1 MVFNRR
7 LWFIMIFSYL
17 GTLNTTSIKFDDSL
31 NIHMA
36 GDQGSINWNEVIK
49 KEARG
54 KNDEDLGEVQEIG
67 DTYVLVQK
75 GLINKERFYIP
86 QDEVE
91 SYDGDVLR
99 FKLSEDDIRSKYLGD
114 VHPSVSSTSDNDSA
128 NYVGEENKAGLEE
141 SESARFPLAEEK
153 LNVSKREVTYKEA
166 TLIKEPI
173 TETKTVEVPLIY
185 EELIVERR
193 PPTEATT
200 SQHQLKPP
208 VNTREEIKIPL
219 KREEVEVKKEPYVK
233 EEVVLKKKRV
243 TEKKTFTE
251 EVKGEKL
258 VEP

>member
-1 MVFNRR
+1 
-7 LWFIMIFSYL
+7 
-17 GTLNTTSIKFDDSL
+17 
-31 NIHMA
+31 MA
-36 GDQGSINWNEVIK
+36 GEQGSINWNEVIK

-54 KNDEDLGEVQEIG
+54 KNNEDLGEVQKVG

-75 GLINKERFYIP
+75 GLINKERFHIP

-99 FKLSEDDIRSKYLGD
+99 FKLSEDEIRSKYLGD
-114 VHPSVSSTSDNDSA
+114 VDPSVSSTSDNDNA

-141 SESARFPLAEEK
+141 SESTRFPLAEEK
-153 LNVSKREVTYKEA
+153 LDVSKREVTYKEA

-173 TETKTVEVPLIY
+173 TETKTVEVPLTY

-243 TEKKTFTE
+243 TEKKTINE

-258 VEP
+258 VES

>member
-1 MVFNRR
+1 
-7 LWFIMIFSYL
+7 
-17 GTLNTTSIKFDDSL
+17 
-31 NIHMA
+31 MA
-36 GDQGSINWNEVIK
+36 GEQGGINWNEVIK

-54 KNDEDLGEVQEIG
+54 KNDEDLGEVQEVE

-75 GLINKERFYIP
+75 GLINKERFHIP

-99 FKLSEDDIRSKYLGD
+99 FKLSEDEIRSKYLGD
-114 VHPSVSSTSDNDSA
+114 VDPSISSTSDNDNA
-128 NYVGEENKAGLEE
+128 NYVGEENKAGLDE

-153 LNVSKREVTYKEA
+153 LNVSKRDVTYKEA

-173 TETKTVEVPLIY
+173 IETKTVEVPLTY

-243 TEKKTFTE
+243 TEKKTITE

-258 VEP
+258 VES

>member
-1 MVFNRR
+1 
-7 LWFIMIFSYL
+7 
-17 GTLNTTSIKFDDSL
+17 
-31 NIHMA
+31 MA
-36 GDQGSINWNEVIK
+36 GDRGSINWNEVIK

-86 QDEVE
+86 QDDVE

-128 NYVGEENKAGLEE
+128 NYVGEDKAGLEE
-141 SESARFPLAEEK
+141 SQSARFPLAEEK

-243 TEKKTFTE
+243 TEKKTINE
-251 EVKGEKL
+251 EVRGEKL
-258 VEP
+258 VES

>member
-7 LWFIMIFSYL
+7 LWFIMIFSYF
-17 GTLNTTSIKFDDSL
+17 GSLNTTSIKFDDSL

-36 GDQGSINWNEVIK
+36 GDRGSINWNEVIK

-86 QDEVE
+86 QDDVE

-128 NYVGEENKAGLEE
+128 NYVGEDKAGLEE
-141 SESARFPLAEEK
+141 SQSARFPLAEEK

-243 TEKKTFTE
+243 TEKKTINE
-251 EVKGEKL
+251 EVRGEKL
-258 VEP
+258 VES

>member
-1 MVFNRR
+1 
-7 LWFIMIFSYL
+7 
-17 GTLNTTSIKFDDSL
+17 
-31 NIHMA
+31 MA
-36 GDQGSINWNEVIK
+36 GEQGSINWNEVIK

-54 KNDEDLGEVQEIG
+54 KNDEDLGEVQNVG

-75 GLINKERFYIP
+75 GLINKERFHIP

-99 FKLSEDDIRSKYLGD
+99 FKLSEDEIRSKYLGD
-114 VHPSVSSTSDNDSA
+114 VDPLVSSTSDNDNA
-128 NYVGEENKAGLEE
+128 NYVEENKVGLEE

-153 LNVSKREVTYKEA
+153 LDVSKREVTYKEA

-173 TETKTVEVPLIY
+173 IETKRVEVPLTY

-243 TEKKTFTE
+243 TEKKTITE

-258 VEP
+258 VES

>member
-1 MVFNRR
+1 
-7 LWFIMIFSYL
+7 
-17 GTLNTTSIKFDDSL
+17 
-31 NIHMA
+31 MA
-36 GDQGSINWNEVIK
+36 GEQGSINWNEVIK

-54 KNDEDLGEVQEIG
+54 KNDEDLGEVQKVG

-75 GLINKERFYIP
+75 GLINKERFHIP

-99 FKLSEDDIRSKYLGD
+99 FKLSEDEIRSKYLGD
-114 VHPSVSSTSDNDSA
+114 VDPLVSSTSDNDNA
-128 NYVGEENKAGLEE
+128 NYVEENKVGLEE

-153 LNVSKREVTYKEA
+153 LDVSKREVTYKEA

-173 TETKTVEVPLIY
+173 TETKTVDVPLTY

-243 TEKKTFTE
+243 TEKKTITE
-251 EVKGEKL
+251 EIKGEKL
-258 VEP
+258 IES

>member
-1 MVFNRR
+1 
-7 LWFIMIFSYL
+7 
-17 GTLNTTSIKFDDSL
+17 
-31 NIHMA
+31 MA
-36 GDQGSINWNEVIK
+36 GEQGNINWNEVIK

-54 KNDEDLGEVQEIG
+54 KNDEDLGEVQKVG

-75 GLINKERFYIP
+75 GLINKERFHIP

-99 FKLSEDDIRSKYLGD
+99 FKLSEDEIRSKYLGD
-114 VHPSVSSTSDNDSA
+114 VDPLVSSTSDNDNA
-128 NYVGEENKAGLEE
+128 NYVEENKVGLEE

-153 LNVSKREVTYKEA
+153 LDVSKREVTYKEA

-173 TETKTVEVPLIY
+173 TETKTVEVPLTY

-200 SQHQLKPP
+200 TQHQLKPP

-243 TEKKTFTE
+243 TEKKTITE

-258 VEP
+258 VES